1 MIINNTNEGSTN
13 HGLNINIHSD
23 AADNTSRRRI
33 HTFVTRRSPR
43 RMYLC
48 DVPLFFEHECSN
60 SNTTDYD
67 DDDINF
73 VRLMGTIVEIIQ
85 PSPLIPPT
93 GPPSHP
99 PIDTNQHTSV
109 LHSGTMKVNAQ
120 QHQTIQFVI
129 DDGTGVIAVLYE
141 RRGVVEMDN
150 ASNRNYR
157 TDTPTSQQ
165 QNISTNTNDQSSD
178 NKQLPPSASATMTM
192 LETLLSSSPSFSL
205 GQTVDCIGRL
215 HVADDSIDEG
225 CSPDAI
231 VGDVDNHHSRL
242 RRKGSSFSS
251 SRMLLVASSIS
262 LVNNP
267 QAVTLRQLELSSSS
281 RWGDNGQLTSRNNN
295 NNFRHNN
302 NQQVPTPRN
311 RILIGG
317 NLERKLNPLYHCNQ
331 QGSVCLNLED
341 AFHFI
346 KHSKDDG
353 GITTKEIA
361 SLVGAFESNEVLAVN
376 LAVERLREDCRIY
389 LNQGKWFPM

>member
-13 HGLNINIHSD
+13 HGLNIHSD
-23 AADNTSRRRI
+23 DADNTSRRHI

-48 DVPLFFEHECSN
+48 DVPLFFEHECSSS
-60 SNTTDYD
+60 SNTIDYY

-99 PIDTNQHTSV
+99 PLDTNEHTSV

-120 QHQTIQFVI
+120 QHQTNQFVI

-141 RRGVVEMDN
+141 RRGVVE
-150 ASNRNYR
+150 SNYR

-192 LETLLSSSPSFSL
+192 LETLLSSSPSFSV

-225 CSPDAI
+225 CSSDAI
-231 VGDVDNHHSRL
+231 VDDMVNHHSRL
-242 RRKGSSFSS
+242 RTKGSPVSS
-251 SRMLLVASSIS
+251 SRILLVASSIS